1 MSTHPTTQ
9 DPEQLAQ
16 HALARAAASAAIAH
30 KSPAL
35 PVIDLNEL
43 RNPATRTAALHQLA
57 VTARDIGFFYL
68 VGHGIALQ
76 QWRGIQQQARAFFDL
91 SEASKT
97 RLAMANNR
105 HFHGYTALNGEITR
119 NRPDRREQI
128 DFGEEL
134 PAIEPGPGVPA
145 WAGLQGPNQWP
156 AELPGFQAEVQ
167 AWLATTRSVALELL
181 RHFLA
186 ALQLPDDALDNLVNG
201 DPAHRLKLIH
211 YPGAQA
217 SEVGQ
222 GVGAHK
228 DGGILSLLLQDS
240 VGGLQ
245 VETSQG
251 WIDVSPLAN
260 AFVVNIGEILE
271 LVTNGYLR
279 ANVHRV
285 QVPQAGVDRYS
296 VAYFLAPRLDAGQI
310 PLLQLPPALA
320 ALATG
325 PESDPDN
332 PLFRHVGDNALKGRV
347 RSHLDVAE
355 RFYPEQFARLQQQ
368 AAERGQPL
376 RASAY

>member
-1 MSTHPTTQ
+1 MSTLPITQ
-9 DPEQLAQ
+9 DPEQLAR
-16 HALARAAASAAIAH
+16 HALARAAASAASAR
-30 KSPAL
+30 KAPAL

-43 RNPATRTAALHQLA
+43 RNPGTRAAALHQLA
-57 VTARDIGFFYL
+57 ATARDIGFFYL
-68 VGHGIALQ
+68 IGHGIAAP

-91 SEASKT
+91 PQGDKAQ
-97 RLAMANNR
+97 LAMANNR

-119 NRPDRREQI
+119 HRPDRREQI

-156 AELPGFQAEVQ
+156 AALPGFQAEVRG
-167 AWLATTRSVALELL
+167 WLDSSHAVALELL

-186 ALQLPDDALDNLVNG
+186 ALQLPEEALDELVNG
-201 DPAHRLKLIH
+201 APAHRLKLIH
-211 YPGAQA
+211 YPGDQP
-217 SEVGQ
+217 SEAGQ

-245 VETSQG
+245 VETAQG
-251 WIDVSPLAN
+251 WIDVAPLAN

-271 LVTNGYLR
+271 LATNGYLR

-310 PLLQLPPALA
+310 PLLRLPPALA

-325 PESDPDN
+325 PESDPEN
-332 PLFRHVGDNALKGRV
+332 PLFRHVGENALKGRV

-368 AAERGQPL
+368 AAERGQAL